1 MPPPPSPPPANVC
14 SKGNFFEGCEKCG
27 ITVGVNCPPENTG
40 LCCHK
45 KTRVAVKAGLPEHY
59 FLLALAHLLNIPVG
73 WLILFQ
79 GEKA

>member
-27 ITVGVNCPPENTG
+27 TKVGVNCPPVNTG

-45 KTRVAVKAGLPEHY
+45 KTRVAVKAGL
-59 FLLALAHLLNIPVG
+59 VT
-73 WLILFQ
+73 
-79 GEKA
+79 